1 MSQARPKVIR
11 HPPHVVNKTAVV
23 HAALH
28 NLPSVK
34 IGKLVVLLNLPE
46 LIAEARPVAV
56 VAVEDDRLAGLAYV
70 LVIMRRRK

>member
-1 MSQARPKVIR
+1 MSQARLKIVH
-11 HPPHVVNKTAVV
+11 HPPHIVDKTAIA

-34 IGKLVVLLNLPE
+34 IGKLVVLLHLPE

-56 VAVEDDRLAGLAYV
+56 VAVEDDRLAGFAYV
-70 LVIMRRRK
+70 LVIMRRR